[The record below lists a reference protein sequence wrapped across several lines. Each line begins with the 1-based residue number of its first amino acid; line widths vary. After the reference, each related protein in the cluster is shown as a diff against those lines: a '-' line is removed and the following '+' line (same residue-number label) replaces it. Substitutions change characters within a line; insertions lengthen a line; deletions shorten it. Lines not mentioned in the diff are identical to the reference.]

1 MTANTKKNI
10 IIEAVSLP
18 IILFAVNMFLFPD
31 NPGFSSLYGIPYL
44 TAALFFAAYGGLL
57 PGTITLALSALLIAL
72 PAPFLL
78 RLLEGSAVQGY
89 WNGLFEQT
97 MVPLS
102 VSLLLIYV
110 FSMLHKGYT
119 DSNRRLLAKLKTMGQ
134 TKHLLSN
141 KAKALEQVNSEL
153 EERISRQQESITAL
167 YNQIKKIKAVS
178 VSAVIEVL
186 IETVRI
192 FTKAEQ
198 LSVWR
203 YSTVDNRLKLTGS
216 EGWKSDESAFTEISS
231 QDSIEG
237 WVLRNNQFFSIRMLL
252 QYENLRKIDQ
262 GRNILTIPIHFKT
275 RIWGILNI
283 EKMPFNKYN
292 LYTEQLLFIIVSLI
306 EPSLENAVEY
316 ESLIRKEEID
326 AVTGLPLFSSFY
338 RMLEEELNRTSL
350 EQGKLS
356 VIIVELINY
365 PELTREF
372 SHEKTHL
379 LLSSIAKAVQD
390 STQSQGQ
397 AFHYKEENQLA
408 FIFSNLDYD
417 GASLFCLEILGKM
430 NAPDWVIDYTDV
442 SLEVIVGYSS
452 YAGDETAEEIIDK
465 AENLLHMQKV

>member
-1 MTANTKKNI
+1 MGVNTKKNI
-10 IIEAVSLP
+10 IVESVALP
-18 IILFAVNMFLFPD
+18 IVLFAVNIFFFPED
-31 NPGFSSLYGIPYL
+31 PGFSALYGIPYL
-44 TAALFFAAYGGLL
+44 TVALFFAAYGGLL
-57 PGTITLALSALLIAL
+57 PGALTLGISVLLVAV

-78 RLLEGSAVQGY
+78 KLLEGSSVQGY
-89 WNGLFEQT
+89 WNGLFEKT
-97 MVPLS
+97 MVPLA
-102 VSLLLIYV
+102 VTLLLVYI

-119 DSNRRLLAKLKTMGQ
+119 DANRRLLEKLKSMGQ

-167 YNQIKKIKAVS
+167 YNQIKKIEAVDVTS
-178 VSAVIEVL
+178 VIEVL
-186 IETVRI
+186 IETVVI
-192 FTKAEQ
+192 FTKAER

-203 YSTVDNRLKLTGS
+203 YSTSDNMLKLTAS
-216 EGWKSDESAFTEISS
+216 EGWERDEAAITELPAEE
-231 QDSIEG
+231 SIEG

-252 QYENLRKIDQ
+252 QYENLRKIDK
-262 GRNILTIPIHFKT
+262 GKNILTIPVHFKT
-275 RIWGILNI
+275 QIWGILNI

-306 EPSLENAVEY
+306 EPSLEKAIEY

-326 AVTGLPLFSSFY
+326 TVTGLPLFSSFY
-338 RMLEEELNRTSL
+338 RMLEEELKRTSM

-356 VIIVELINY
+356 VIIVELTNY
-365 PELTREF
+365 PELAQQF

-390 STQSQGQ
+390 STHSQGQ

-430 NAPDWVIDYTDV
+430 NAPDWVIDYTNV

-452 YAGDETAEEIIDK
+452 YSKDETAEEIIDK